1 MKVFLSKVE
10 DCYHEHQKIFE
21 YLFLVF
27 IFCFSLF
34 IRRIGIKH
42 GFPILTH
49 ADEPAIIDP
58 VLRMT
63 RLHTLN
69 PNHFIRPDQILHYLN
84 FIYLNI
90 VSFIS
95 YGKNVYWA
103 YEENYLTFYFH
114 ARLLISIMGSLI
126 PIIAYKIGKEF
137 KQGFSFVAALVFA
150 LFPLYIEHSLYITPD
165 IPITL
170 FTMLV
175 IFFTLRYINTNSK
188 RDLLIATVFSSIN
201 TAEKYPGLL
210 SLSIVFVGIGIQL
223 IRSED
228 LILKQKIKKFIVRS
242 SLVVLIYIFSLFICG
257 PYLFI
262 EYKKVIQ
269 AIIGE
274 ARSTHLGADGLG
286 WFGNLRFY
294 VRVFYSYS
302 NIIGITLFC
311 IGLIMAINQI
321 LKKHEIKFLLLFYG
335 FFYWIAL
342 SKLGLHW
349 ERWALP
355 MYISPLLLISLG
367 ISVVWKRKQV
377 NKIFEIIIIIIISV
391 YFIHQLIFS
400 LSVPMRMKYDDTR
413 YISLKYCEENEINNN
428 NSIYEGYTPLFP
440 TRPILLFDEY
450 QSSKEDYEYVILSSH
465 MFGRYYAESERY
477 QNEVLMYERIR
488 NENELIKKF
497 APESPSESIID
508 RLDIIVYYLKSRFGL
523 TEENRLK
530 GPTIEI
536 YEIKN

>member
-1 MKVFLSKVE
+1 MKRIHFRIKERINVKEL
-10 DCYHEHQKIFE
+10 
-21 YLFLVF
+21 LFLF
-27 IFCFSLF
+27 SIFLISIL
-34 IRRIGIKH
+34 IRIIGVKH
-42 GFPILTH
+42 GFPLLTH
-49 ADEPAIIDP
+49 PDEDTIMFR
-58 VLRMT
+58 VYMMSRN
-63 RLHTLN
+63 HTLN
-69 PNHFIRPDQILHYLN
+69 PGNFDRPDQILYTLNYFFLNMMSYLRFGNPLEVTYPLYELN
-84 FIYLNI
+84 FYH
-90 VSFIS
+90 
-95 YGKNVYWA
+95 Y
-103 YEENYLTFYFH
+103 
-114 ARLLISIMGSLI
+114 ARLLISFMGSLI
-126 PIIAYKIGKEF
+126 PIVAYLIGKEF
-137 KQGFSFVAALVFA
+137 KNQFAIPAALVFA
-150 LFPLYIEHSLYITPD
+150 FFPLYIEHSLYITPD

-170 FTMLV
+170 FTL
-175 IFFTLRYINTNSK
+175 IIIYFTIRFLRTEKQIY
-188 RDLLIATVFSSIN
+188 LLIATIFSAIN

-210 SLSIVFVGIGIQL
+210 SLGIVFVGIIIYFSRNETKSINL
-223 IRSED
+223 KLKS
-228 LILKQKIKKFIVRS
+228 ILLEFLKYSAVYIIALFIVAP
-242 SLVVLIYIFSLFICG
+242 FI
-257 PYLFI
+257 FI
-262 EYKKVIQ
+262 EYKAVI
-269 AIIGE
+269 E
-274 ARSTHLGADGLG
+274 ALIRESRSTHLGADNLG
-286 WFGNLRFY
+286 WFGNLGFY
-294 VRVFYSYS
+294 MRVFYSYS
-302 NIIGITLFC
+302 NIIGIVFFC
-311 IGLIMAINQI
+311 IGLIISINQVI
-321 LKKHEIKFLLLFYG
+321 KKNEMNLLLLFYG

-497 APESPSESIID
+497 TPESPPESIID